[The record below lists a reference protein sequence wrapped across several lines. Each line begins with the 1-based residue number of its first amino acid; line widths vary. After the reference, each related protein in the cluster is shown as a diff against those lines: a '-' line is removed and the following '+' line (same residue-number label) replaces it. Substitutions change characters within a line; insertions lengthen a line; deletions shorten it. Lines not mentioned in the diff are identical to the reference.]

1 MARYVVLILSAWCC
15 AACANRSLDAIDRDV
30 QRTIARYHREALGAS
45 GETDDRQLQRPAID
59 VPARAYRDD
68 LATPNPAANEL
79 PIEARPPV
87 DRDGALPQMPR
98 MLDDDTDAPRMDLE
112 SLLAYAIE
120 HSRDY
125 RTAKEQ
131 LFIAVLELLAEEH
144 LWGPRFFNTTTAA
157 FNGTP
162 ESGDHDQAL
171 GVINTFTVTQRL
183 PYGGEVSASALVD
196 VVTMLRD
203 AGTADDGQSAAL
215 TLSAT
220 LPLLRDAGIAA
231 RDDRIQARRNVVYAV
246 RRFERFRREFLL
258 QVSTQYYDLIRQQKQ
273 IENLERQVTNFN
285 WLSARIEALADAGR
299 EAYFE
304 VQRAQQQVLFASNNL
319 INAQERYVAVLDSFK
334 ILIGKATGDPL
345 AIEPTEIV
353 IPEPATEPAQA
364 VATAHQLRL
373 DLQTSG
379 DLVDDAKRRVAVARN
394 RTLPDLDLFADV
406 ILRTDADKKRGGV
419 DFELEDSDYTAG
431 VTFGMP
437 LDREIENI
445 GVRRAMI
452 NAERTD
458 RTYTLLRDRIAA
470 DVRQSIREIEQARFT
485 LELQSR
491 NLDIAD
497 KRLRGVLL
505 RLRSLGPRDF
515 IEAQEDLL
523 EAENRRDAAERDLRV
538 SILQF
543 LLDTGQL
550 RVGPDGQWRPP
561 ANLQPAATST
571 RESRAADMIGAND
584 ADPSTMDPGE
594 ESGGGVSGGP
604 GGPENQ

>member
-1 MARYVVLILSAWCC
+1 
-15 AACANRSLDAIDRDV
+15 
-30 QRTIARYHREALGAS
+30 
-45 GETDDRQLQRPAID
+45 
-59 VPARAYRDD
+59 
-68 LATPNPAANEL
+68 
-79 PIEARPPV
+79 
-87 DRDGALPQMPR
+87 
-98 MLDDDTDAPRMDLE
+98 MDLE

-125 RTAKEQ
+125 RNAKEQ

-144 LWGPRFFNTTTAA
+144 LWGPRFFNTTTATVS
-157 FNGTP
+157 GTP
-162 ESGDHDQAL
+162 ESGDHEQAL
-171 GVINTFTVTQRL
+171 SIINTFTVTQRL
-183 PYGGEVSASALVD
+183 PYGGDVSASALVD
-196 VVTMLRD
+196 VVSLLRD
-203 AGTADDGQSAAL
+203 AGTTDEGQSAAV

-220 LPLLRDAGIAA
+220 LPLLRGAGDTA
-231 RDDRIQARRNVVYAV
+231 RESRIQARRNVVYAV

-273 IENLERQVTNFN
+273 LENLQRQVTNFN

-319 INAQERYVAVLDSFK
+319 INAQESYVASLDSFK
-334 ILIGKATGDPL
+334 ILIGMATGEKL

-353 IPEPATEPAQA
+353 IPAPATEPDEA
-364 VATAHQLRL
+364 VATAHRLRL
-373 DLQTSG
+373 DLQTSA

-394 RTLPDLDLFADV
+394 DTLPDLDLFADMT
-406 ILRTDADKKRGGV
+406 LRTDADKKNAGI

-437 LDREIENI
+437 LDRQIEQI
-445 GVRRAMI
+445 DVRRALI
-452 NAERTD
+452 NAERAD

-485 LELQSR
+485 LELQTR

-523 EAENRRDAAERDLRV
+523 EAENRRDSAERDLRV

-550 RVGPDGQWRPP
+550 RVGPDGQWREP
-561 ANLQPAATST
+561 AKLYAAAASPHG
-571 RESRAADMIGAND
+571 SQAADVIGEHND
-584 ADPSTMDPGE
+584 KPPTME
-594 ESGGGVSGGP
+594 
-604 GGPENQ
+604 